1 MKRRQGRLR
10 TALAAVLL
18 AALFCA
24 AIAEEAEVTVAEPV
38 VESLPET
45 SLEDLTPPA
54 SDEPGEIPAAT
65 EDDAIVLATE
75 DDAAL
80 APEGELPPEAAAEN
94 AVGAKK
100 RGSAVIT
107 VAASTGETAV
117 CAVRVLKAPASIW
130 LNAKSAVLGFDE
142 SSGAGMEMTL
152 VPRFPKKSISAVS
165 YYGYNLD
172 VISVSPEGVVTA
184 KGVGVTRITAR
195 TFNRKKAKI
204 WITVWPAPQAFELQ
218 AGKPEMCVGETR
230 AATAVLPG
238 GTAASL
244 RFASDNPA
252 VAAVDETTGAITA
265 VGEGEANIIAEAFN
279 GVSASFPV
287 RVLPGPDFVAISET
301 HHALGVKETFRL
313 SAVPGREDGGETTA
327 TVTYVSSN
335 WKVAAVYPD
344 GTVRAK
350 KKGSAVITAT
360 APNGA
365 QAACTIRVR
374 KAPSAIRLAAKKLWM
389 RYDAESGLGAEFS
402 LSPALSKGSVSA
414 ISWSYD
420 PAVVSVSPEGL
431 VTAVGV
437 GTTTITA
444 RTYNGKKAKCKV
456 AVIAYDVPL
465 SDYRAE
471 HPVRVIAHRGGAGY
485 WPENTL
491 QAFAGA
497 KSKGADAVEL
507 DVRTTRDGVQVVHH
521 NVYFTY
527 RGRKYAVARFTMDQL
542 RTLVPGICTLDE
554 ALEVIADSGL
564 DLWLEMKENANAA
577 ACVQAVRR
585 WGLEDRT
592 IYQSFYQDRL
602 AWARRMPA

>member
-1 MKRRQGRLR
+1 MARVAGQAFAAEFAKRAGIYRQRVIKWKQKRGERGISDEK
-10 TALAAVLL
+10 TAGKTAAVLV

-24 AIAEEAEVTVAEPV
+24 AIAEE
-38 VESLPET
+38 
-45 SLEDLTPPA
+45 
-54 SDEPGEIPAAT
+54 
-65 EDDAIVLATE
+65 
-75 DDAAL
+75 
-80 APEGELPPEAAAEN
+80 
-94 AVGAKK
+94 
-100 RGSAVIT
+100 
-107 VAASTGETAV
+107 
-117 CAVRVLKAPASIW
+117 
-130 LNAKSAVLGFDE
+130 
-142 SSGAGMEMTL
+142 
-152 VPRFPKKSISAVS
+152 
-165 YYGYNLD
+165 
-172 VISVSPEGVVTA
+172 
-184 KGVGVTRITAR
+184 
-195 TFNRKKAKI
+195 
-204 WITVWPAPQAFELQ
+204 
-218 AGKPEMCVGETR
+218 
-230 AATAVLPG
+230 
-238 GTAASL
+238 
-244 RFASDNPA
+244 
-252 VAAVDETTGAITA
+252 
-265 VGEGEANIIAEAFN
+265 
-279 GVSASFPV
+279 
-287 RVLPGPDFVAISET
+287 
-301 HHALGVKETFRL
+301 
-313 SAVPGREDGGETTA
+313 
-327 TVTYVSSN
+327 
-335 WKVAAVYPD
+335 
-344 GTVRAK
+344 
-350 KKGSAVITAT
+350 
-360 APNGA
+360 
-365 QAACTIRVR
+365 
-374 KAPSAIRLAAKKLWM
+374 
-389 RYDAESGLGAEFS
+389 AEFS

-485 WPENTL
+485 WSENTL

-521 NVYFTY
+521 NVYITY
-527 RGRKYAVARFTMDQL
+527 KGRKYAVARFTMDQL

-602 AWARRMPA
+602 AWARRMSA